1 MTTRHH
7 IQQTAL
13 EVMQR
18 VTKATIYVDQSNQR
32 GRDSEK
38 EIGMALGEL
47 HDARAALEELEAT
60 IAQLNPDTL

>member
-1 MTTRHH
+1 MTTRAH
-7 IQQTAL
+7 IQRTAL

-18 VTKATIYVDQSNQR
+18 VTKATICVDQANQR

-47 HDARAALEELEAT
+47 HDAKSALEELEDT